1 MCIII
6 STLYVECMHKHY
18 QNTFKCASARG
29 SSLFQSSRN
38 FTLERTIH
46 LPDQQPKQ
54 IPHPLCDSNI
64 KKATRPVTGRC
75 KTCIREEKELKQREK
90 LELTMD
96 TEDARRARDA
106 APDDAVTEKNARNS
120 VLGLQQLVAAT
131 KRMDLDD

>member
-54 IPHPLCDSNI
+54 IPFPLCDGNI

-75 KTCIREEKELKQREK
+75 KTCIREEKELKQ
-90 LELTMD
+90 LL
-96 TEDARRARDA
+96 EDARRARDA

>member
-54 IPHPLCDSNI
+54 IPHPLCDGNI

-75 KTCIREEKELKQREK
+75 KTCIREEKKELKQ
-90 LELTMD
+90 LL
-96 TEDARRARDA
+96 EDARRARDA

>member
-54 IPHPLCDSNI
+54 IPHPLCDGNI

-75 KTCIREEKELKQREK
+75 KTCIREEKELKQ
-90 LELTMD
+90 LL
-96 TEDARRARDA
+96 EDARRARDT

>member
-54 IPHPLCDSNI
+54 LPHPLCDGNI

-75 KTCIREEKELKQREK
+75 KTCIREEKELKQ
-90 LELTMD
+90 LL
-96 TEDARRARDA
+96 EDARRARDA
-106 APDDAVTEKNARNS
+106 APDDAITEKNARNS

>member
-38 FTLERTIH
+38 FTLDRTIH

-54 IPHPLCDSNI
+54 IPHPLCDGNI

-75 KTCIREEKELKQREK
+75 KTCIREEKELKQ
-90 LELTMD
+90 LL
-96 TEDARRARDA
+96 EDARRARDA

-120 VLGLQQLVAAT
+120 VLGLQRLIAAT

>member
-46 LPDQQPKQ
+46 LPDQQSKQ
-54 IPHPLCDSNI
+54 IPHPLCDGNI

-75 KTCIREEKELKQREK
+75 KTCIREEKELKQ
-90 LELTMD
+90 LL
-96 TEDARRARDA
+96 EDARRARDA

>member
-38 FTLERTIH
+38 FTLDRTIH

-54 IPHPLCDSNI
+54 IPHPLCDGNI

-75 KTCIREEKELKQREK
+75 KTCIREEKELKQ
-90 LELTMD
+90 LL
-96 TEDARRARDA
+96 EDARRARDA

-120 VLGLQQLVAAT
+120 VLGLQRLVAAT

>member
-54 IPHPLCDSNI
+54 IPHPLCDGNI

-75 KTCIREEKELKQREK
+75 KTCIREEKELKQ
-90 LELTMD
+90 LL
-96 TEDARRARDA
+96 EDARRARDA

>member
-54 IPHPLCDSNI
+54 IPHPLCDGNI

-75 KTCIREEKELKQREK
+75 KTCIREEEELKQ
-90 LELTMD
+90 LL
-96 TEDARRARDA
+96 EDARRARDA

>member
-6 STLYVECMHKHY
+6 STLYVDCMHKHY

-54 IPHPLCDSNI
+54 IPHPLCDGNI

-75 KTCIREEKELKQREK
+75 KTCIREEKELKQ
-90 LELTMD
+90 LL
-96 TEDARRARDA
+96 EDARRARDA

>member
-54 IPHPLCDSNI
+54 IPHPLCDGNI

-75 KTCIREEKELKQREK
+75 KTCIREEKELKQLLGKK
-90 LELTMD
+90 LSRY
-96 TEDARRARDA
+96 RR
-106 APDDAVTEKNARNS
+106 
-120 VLGLQQLVAAT
+120 
-131 KRMDLDD
+131 